1 MDKVAGRARCARQE
15 SNENENEKEDW
26 LTGDEKMALAKKKAP
41 LSRLSLLRECC
52 MRMCLR

>member
-41 LSRLSLLRECC
+41 VE
-52 MRMCLR
+52 